1 MRMRQTHKRTWT
13 HTRGDGQAKTGE
25 EERERERDEEKK
37 DEDED
42 GKEDERNELNK
53 LKLARSSAQ
62 VPWCLRHRRL
72 RLSVLKPEEE
82 RPQKSNKHKVETR

>member
-42 GKEDERNELNK
+42 GKTKEMNPTN
-53 LKLARSSAQ
+53 SSSLAQ
-62 VPWCLRHRRL
+62 V
-72 RLSVLKPEEE
+72 LKCHGAFAIVVSGS
-82 RPQKSNKHKVETR
+82 QF